1 MLRLHTP
8 LFDLADDA
16 SNGGGDTPP
25 AVSQSPGLP
34 VPESSPPKP
43 GVIATATALLRGATG
58 NAATVA
64 ALRAD
69 IVARDATIAQLRADL
84 ATSTSTLSA
93 HLDELTT
100 FRNQAAE
107 LQSAVTALEAQRTNV
122 QTEVIH
128 QLAAAG
134 LPEAKLPRAASPDKA
149 IKTLTPDEFEALDH
163 TARNQFF
170 REGGKL
176 AIP

>member
-16 SNGGGDTPP
+16 SNGGGDSATTPVVETPVIETP
-25 AVSQSPGLP
+25 A
-34 VPESSPPKP
+34 PKP
-43 GVIATATALLRGATG
+43 GVIATATALLRGANG

-69 IVARDATIAQLRADL
+69 IAARDATIAQLRADL
-84 ATSTSTLSA
+84 ATSTSALSA
-93 HLDELTT
+93 HLEELTT

-107 LQSAVTALEAQRTNV
+107 LQAAVTALETKQTDV

-134 LPEAKLPRAASPDKA
+134 LPEAKLPKVGSPEKT

>member
-16 SNGGGDTPP
+16 SNGGGTPTATPVVETPVIEAP
-25 AVSQSPGLP
+25 AA
-34 VPESSPPKP
+34 KP
-43 GVIATATALLRGATG
+43 GVIATATALLRGANG

-149 IKTLTPDEFEALDH
+149 IKTLTTDEFEALDH